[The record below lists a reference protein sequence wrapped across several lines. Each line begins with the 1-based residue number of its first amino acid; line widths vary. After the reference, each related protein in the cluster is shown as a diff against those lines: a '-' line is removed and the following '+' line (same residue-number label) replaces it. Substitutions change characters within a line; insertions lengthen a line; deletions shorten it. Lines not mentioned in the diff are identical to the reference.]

1 MSVDKFGLMS
11 DDPAETTNTTIVHP
25 IYKHASNLDDLENVE
40 GFNEDGLEDQMYGF
54 QLTKRGI
61 YKRIKIDLSKGT
73 RGVVFDND
81 GVLDRPMVL
90 IYKGGQWLTMPL
102 FHDYDIDIKLNNQTV
117 STKGEN
123 HVVHKIFNS
132 GKIIG
137 SLIPKKAFR
146 DSVVLKKSKSEL
158 SVSTNTKKSVLIFKT
173 EFDSDE
179 DVIKK
184 NQSLT
189 MVCIEGYILGESNEF
204 LNLVNGL
211 KVKWKKGAGNDGLKF
226 RISVLKEPNQ
236 FKVLSSPNTLETEF
250 DQADY
255 NMSEIFLS
263 QNYGISRI
271 RFTSNV
277 ITENEVMYM

>member
-1 MSVDKFGLMS
+1 MLC
-11 DDPAETTNTTIVHP
+11 I
-25 IYKHASNLDDLENVE
+25 
-40 GFNEDGLEDQMYGF
+40 
-54 QLTKRGI
+54 R
-61 YKRIKIDLSKGT
+61 
-73 RGVVFDND
+73 
-81 GVLDRPMVL
+81 
-90 IYKGGQWLTMPL
+90 
-102 FHDYDIDIKLNNQTV
+102 
-117 STKGEN
+117 
-123 HVVHKIFNS
+123 IFNS
-132 GKIIG
+132 GNIIG

-146 DSVVLKKSKSEL
+146 NSVLLKKSKFGL

-184 NQSLT
+184 NESLK
-189 MVCIEGYILGESNEF
+189 MVCIEGHIFSESNEF

-226 RISVLKEPNQ
+226 RISVLKEPGQ

-250 DQADY
+250 DQTDY

-277 ITENEVMYM
+277 ITENEVLYM